1 MGKCVKALIMTQ
13 FKEMQAGDVYLINSP
28 YNGGTHLPDITVVTP
43 MFGSSGDVFFY
54 LASRGH
60 HADVGGI
67 SPGSMPPGS
76 RTIEEEGVLN
86 EDMKIVKKG
95 RLYEEKLKAWLNSG
109 KYPARNYDQNIADI
123 RAQIAANENGLQE
136 LRKMVE
142 GFSIETVEAYM
153 GHLQDNAEEAVRRV
167 IDRLADGEFTYLFDD
182 GNAIKVKIT
191 IDHNNRDARI
201 DFMGTSSQLSNNF
214 NAPASVCI
222 AAVLYVFRTL
232 VKSDIPLNAGCL
244 RPLEVFIPDG
254 SLLRPQPPAAV
265 AAGNVETAQYIVDAL
280 FGALGTLAASQ
291 GTMNNFTFGNAD
303 FQYYET
309 ICGGAGA
316 GPDFSGTDAVHTHM
330 TNSRITDPGVLE
342 AKFPVLLEEF
352 SIRQGSGGN
361 GKFRGGNGVIRK
373 FKFLKDVNV
382 AILSSHRKL
391 PRSGS
396 KAECLVNAE
405 RTCLLE
411 ETAELLKLKDRLNLS

>member
-1 MGKCVKALIMTQ
+1 MAPC
-13 FKEMQAGDVYLINSP
+13 
-28 YNGGTHLPDITVVTP
+28 
-43 MFGSSGDVFFY
+43 SGPN
-54 LASRGH
+54 L
-60 HADVGGI
+60 
-67 SPGSMPPGS
+67 
-76 RTIEEEGVLN
+76 
-86 EDMKIVKKG
+86 
-95 RLYEEKLKAWLNSG
+95 
-109 KYPARNYDQNIADI
+109 
-123 RAQIAANENGLQE
+123 LQQ
-136 LRKMVE
+136 
-142 GFSIETVEAYM
+142 S
-153 GHLQDNAEEAVRRV
+153 
-167 IDRLADGEFTYLFDD
+167 
-182 GNAIKVKIT
+182 
-191 IDHNNRDARI
+191 
-201 DFMGTSSQLSNNF
+201 
-214 NAPASVCI
+214 
-222 AAVLYVFRTL
+222 
-232 VKSDIPLNAGCL
+232 
-244 RPLEVFIPDG
+244 
-254 SLLRPQPPAAV
+254 

-309 ICGGAGA
+309 ICGGAGV